1 MTIVRFAIASLALP
15 SIASAESKTEPVDG
29 PVLLPYE
36 ATPAR
41 YIDGALRGTAELYG
55 DDQDQRGRIGADVAV
70 GLSRNLAVGVSHA
83 VIVDEDMSDD
93 VIGGFDDL
101 RLRGVLHGTTS
112 QLTLLLVAEY
122 GAPTRSSRLEPGDR
136 RASAALTVA
145 HETGGSS
152 VWLRPSASTRV
163 EGPDLVVAGAEIGGA
178 LLGEHGLVAI
188 RGAALQAYRDD
199 VADRLTGFG
208 SLLFAW
214 RNPHGF
220 FGVEIEGGFRPE
232 GYGQAT
238 LAFGL
243 RGKGW

>member
-1 MTIVRFAIASLALP
+1 MMARFAIAFLALP

-36 ATPAR
+36 ATPSH
-41 YIDGALRGTAELYG
+41 YIDGSLRGTGEAHG
-55 DDQDQRGRIGADVAV
+55 DDHDKRARIGADVAV

-122 GAPTRSSRLEPGDR
+122 GAPTRSSRLDPGDR

-145 HETGGSS
+145 HEGTDCS

-163 EGPDLVVAGAEIGGA
+163 EGPDLVIAGAELGGA
-178 LLGEHGLVAI
+178 LAGERGLVAI

-208 SLLFAW
+208 SLLLAW

-220 FGVEIEGGFRPE
+220 VGVEIEGGFRPE
-232 GYGQAT
+232 GYAQLT
-238 LAFGL
+238 LAVGL